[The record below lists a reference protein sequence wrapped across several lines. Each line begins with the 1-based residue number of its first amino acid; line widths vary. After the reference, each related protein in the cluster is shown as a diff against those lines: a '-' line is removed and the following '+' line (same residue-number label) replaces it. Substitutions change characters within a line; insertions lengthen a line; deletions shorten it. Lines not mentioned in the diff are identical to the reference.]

1 MMYKRAFDLAFSLV
15 LLPLWLPLYLAVALS
30 VLVGDG
36 RPVFYVSDRAGKDGR
51 VFRFRKFRTMRAKA
65 FPAEGDAARLT
76 RLGRFLRRT
85 SLDELPQFF
94 HVLSGKMSLVGPR
107 PLPAEYLPRY
117 PPFAARRHEVR
128 PGLTGWAQAQGRNA
142 LSWEEKFALDV
153 WYVEHRSLGLDV
165 KILCLTVWRVLAG
178 SGINHPGYD
187 TMYEYQGGKLK

>member
-1 MMYKRAFDLAFSLV
+1 MKLVFDVVLV
-15 LLPLWLPLYLAVALS
+15 LLATPLWLPLYLAVALA
-30 VLVGDG
+30 VWVGDG

-85 SLDELPQFF
+85 SLDELPQLF
-94 HVLSGKMSLVGPR
+94 HVLSGQMSLVGPR

-117 PPFAARRHEVR
+117 SPFAARRHEVR
-128 PGLTGWAQAQGRNA
+128 PGLTGWAQVQGRNA
-142 LSWEEKFALDV
+142 LAWKEKFALDV
-153 WYVEHRSLGLDV
+153 WYVEHRSLGLDL
-165 KILCLTVWRVLAG
+165 KILFLTVWRVLAG

-187 TMYEYQGGKLK
+187 TMYEYQGGKLT